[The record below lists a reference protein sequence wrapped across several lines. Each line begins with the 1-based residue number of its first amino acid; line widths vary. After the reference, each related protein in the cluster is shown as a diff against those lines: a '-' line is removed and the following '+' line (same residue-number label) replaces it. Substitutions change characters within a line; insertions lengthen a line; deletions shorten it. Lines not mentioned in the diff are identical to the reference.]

1 MARSAMEGGW
11 SKAAA
16 ARAFHTTPKTVAKCV
31 ARFRAES
38 LAGLQD
44 RSSRPRSTPSQAAP
58 VLCARVEVLRRQ
70 RHTGEQIA
78 GESRRL
84 SGHRQPHPQTAGA
97 QSAFRSRA
105 GRADPSLRTRRPW
118 RDHPH
123 RHQKAWQVQ
132 SNRPPYHRRPHQ
144 GLPGEEPFAVD
155 FVKHA
160 EAMGALT
167 RHVESLTDLGQALDW
182 AKATDRTTVITVVSD
197 ACTWTPGDAWWDV
210 GVPQN
215 ERSRQGGHC
224 RYSLAGRRTR
234 QRLTFYLGGSPR
246 TDSHTGQ
253 MGASKSLR
261 RLESQKLHPLSSV
274 SAMPR
279 LACLR

>member
-1 MARSAMEGGW
+1 VVESGCGARVP
-11 SKAAA
+11 
-16 ARAFHTTPKTVAKCV
+16 HD
-31 ARFRAES
+31 AEDRRQMCGAVPCRELGR
-38 LAGLQD
+38 LAGPLVPAPLNAKPSCAGPMRQGRSFAQAAPHRRAD
-44 RSSRPRSTPSQAAP
+44 RRGKSASQWPPSAASSNGWGSIGFPLSSRPSRSVAMNAP
-58 VLCARVEVLRRQ
+58 
-70 RHTGEQIA
+70 
-78 GESRRL
+78 
-84 SGHRQPHPQTAGA
+84 
-97 QSAFRSRA
+97 
-105 GRADPSLRTRRPW
+105 PW